1 MKKNKII
8 SMILI
13 ILGILVISYPRM
25 AEKYN
30 DSKQDEIL
38 KQWEE
43 DMKNLEYIDEPSEE
57 ELEEEEETKLGDLE
71 GVMEIDKIDLK
82 LPILTGAIHENM
94 KTSVASIEHTGK
106 LGQVGNY
113 GIAGHR
119 NLTYGRNFNRLDE
132 VELGD
137 KIKVTDNNGKEYIYE
152 VFDKLYVYPK
162 DTWVLN
168 PSDDNR
174 EITLVTCH
182 PIGSSTHR
190 LIIKGKIK
198 E

>member
-1 MKKNKII
+1 MKKKRIL

-13 ILGILVISYPRM
+13 ISGILVISYPRM

-30 DSKQDEIL
+30 DKKQDDIL

-43 DMKNLEYIDEPSEE
+43 DMKNLEVIDETTED
-57 ELEEEEETKLGDLE
+57 LEEEEENELGELE

-94 KTSVASIEHTGK
+94 KTSVASIENTGK

-113 GIAGHR
+113 GVAGHR

-132 VELGD
+132 VDIGD
-137 KIKVTDNNGKEYIYE
+137 LIKVTDNNGKEYNYE

-168 PSDDNR
+168 SNEEDK

-182 PIGSSTHR
+182 PIGVSTHR